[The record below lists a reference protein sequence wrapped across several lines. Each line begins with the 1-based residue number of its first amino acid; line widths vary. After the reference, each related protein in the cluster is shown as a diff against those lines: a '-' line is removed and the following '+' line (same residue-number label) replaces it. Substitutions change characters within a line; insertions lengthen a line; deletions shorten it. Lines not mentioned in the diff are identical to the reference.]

1 MQNEVY
7 ADGIGEITVTGH
19 IVRIDLVSL
28 SPTEKDAN
36 NKPRPVLRQ
45 RIIMPIDA
53 FANATELMKSALAG
67 LIEAGA
73 IKMANVPPANK
84 LS

>member
-1 MQNEVY
+1 MHAETY

-28 SPTEKDAN
+28 SPTERDAN
-36 NKPRPVLRQ
+36 NKPKAVLRQ

-53 FANATELMKSALAG
+53 FANSTELMKSALNG
-67 LIEAGA
+67 LVEAGA
-73 IKMANVPPANK
+73 VKLTPAPPARK
-84 LS
+84 PS